1 MCSCGRSS
9 AGRDWSCVCRAHSTE
24 SSPRPGEHR
33 SSSAEISVLGN
44 ISFTSRRESGGRL
57 RTRCSMQP
65 RSRGKK
71 RAGQDFTLLQC
82 VNGGAVQYPPCTRKG
97 QRGGE
102 KETQLIRAEVCRRLG
117 REAKGNIRGRYGKIR
132 RHFSAVEAKK
142 NQSGRDAFLYVNDKI
157 VYSGARSKKKR
168 QKCSVLSLEQI
179 RRMYLSI

>member
-1 MCSCGRSS
+1 M
-9 AGRDWSCVCRAHSTE
+9 CRAHSTE

-65 RSRGKK
+65 QSRGKK
-71 RAGQDFTLLQC
+71 RAGQDFTPLQC

-142 NQSGRDAFLYVNDKI
+142 KKQSGRDAFLYVNDKI
-157 VYSGARSKKKR
+157 VYSGARSKKK
-168 QKCSVLSLEQI
+168 KAEMFCSEFGTNQEDVSLHMMCLEQKVSQ
-179 RRMYLSI
+179 L